1 MANVRDFDSR
11 NLYDRINSNGDQK
24 ITADE
29 LCAYMTDNFV
39 KGATIENCTEIIAEY
54 DSSGDGSLSYEEFL
68 NMVLP
73 AANQGLRDYCLY
85 GRRVYLHP
93 SRPLPLEITH
103 AAVRI
108 FEKEK

>member
-1 MANVRDFDSR
+1 
-11 NLYDRINSNGDQK
+11 
-24 ITADE
+24 
-29 LCAYMTDNFV
+29 MTDNFV
-39 KGATIENCTEIIAEY
+39 KGATIENCSEIIAEF
-54 DSSGDGSLSYEEFL
+54 DSSGDGTMQYEEFL

-93 SRPLPLEITH
+93 SRPLPTEITH

-108 FEKEK
+108 LEKEK